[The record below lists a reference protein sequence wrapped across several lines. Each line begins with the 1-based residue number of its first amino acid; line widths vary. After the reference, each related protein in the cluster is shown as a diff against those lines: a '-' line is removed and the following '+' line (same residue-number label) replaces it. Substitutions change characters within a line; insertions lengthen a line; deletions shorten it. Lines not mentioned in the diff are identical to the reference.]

1 MLFIRVRKTDFM
13 KLLKTERTQCMAFWT
28 VYIALACGCQYFFGD
43 FPSSFFAFPVNIAVM
58 LLWLAVLWVL
68 FKEKRDS
75 AVSSVLL
82 SFHTTVILLFAFLA
96 ACLVQGFS
104 SVKLTGTWWFTA
116 IVFALLSH
124 LFMVIIR
131 GSIRP
136 RPFRARFL
144 LNHAGLFLALA
155 GGLFGSPD
163 TQRWRTIVKL
173 AEPVTEAV
181 DTDGNLIRMP
191 YRLQLT
197 GFCVDSYRDGRP
209 GNYEV
214 TLTADDGTDIVLKV
228 NHPYCLSW
236 KDDLYLAG
244 IKDVT
249 DSGYGPVA
257 GSCIVEIVR
266 QPWKYAQMAGILMLA
281 AGAAL
286 LFIQGPA
293 GRPRRRTDDAVQV
306 MKEV

>member
-1 MLFIRVRKTDFM
+1 
-13 KLLKTERTQCMAFWT
+13 
-28 VYIALACGCQYFFGD
+28 
-43 FPSSFFAFPVNIAVM
+43 M

-82 SFHTTVILLFAFLA
+82 SFHTTVILLSAFLA

-214 TLTADDGTDIVLKV
+214 TLTAQDKKASLRTVILDIDRKTYVPLCVRMQQGGNGHWTRISIHGFHTGQAFKASDFEFNASDFPQAEV
-228 NHPYCLSW
+228 I
-236 KDDLYLAG
+236 DL
-244 IKDVT
+244 
-249 DSGYGPVA
+249 
-257 GSCIVEIVR
+257 R
-266 QPWKYAQMAGILMLA
+266 
-281 AGAAL
+281 
-286 LFIQGPA
+286 
-293 GRPRRRTDDAVQV
+293 
-306 MKEV
+306 